1 MIIDDKDGK
10 YHVHVFTHAAD
21 HPPEDIVMAVQE
33 LNDPRVT
40 YASQYV
46 GSFQVYSHVAV
57 ESLADAMGV
66 ANALWPKGI
75 RTETSSEV
83 KISGI
88 NGPKRASPT
97 FNALIRVRPEGNPLT
112 LLDDLDSAFESKFD
126 PDTYWYG
133 AAVVTGRG
141 YDLLVDLGR
150 PTLAE
155 LVDAVLNDLRNVP
168 GLGRTDTSWADLN
181 VNAFRRNQDS

>member
-1 MIIDDKDGK
+1 MITDPVDGL
-10 YHVHVFTHAAD
+10 YHFHVFTHAAD

-33 LNDPRVT
+33 LNNPRVT

-57 ESLADAMGV
+57 ESLADAMGL

-88 NGPKRASPT
+88 LGPKRASPE
-97 FNALIRVRPEGNPLT
+97 FNALIRVRPDGNPFD
-112 LLDDLDSAFESKFD
+112 LLDALDATFAELVD
-126 PDTYWYG
+126 PPSYHYG

-150 PTLAE
+150 PSLEE
-155 LVDAVLNDLRNVP
+155 LVSSVLDDLRSVD
-168 GLGRTDTSWADLN
+168 GLGRTDTSWADLS
-181 VNAFRRNQDS
+181 VNAFRRNQES